1 MTTILSDKRTRV
13 HAVPFRGLWFSN
25 LNYGGVGN
33 TLDDGQADGDLR
45 PFSLASSTQVRIA
58 TPAKGD
64 LIEARLT
71 MQFTVPNT
79 AGTTLE
85 LYVGTFDT
93 DGITPLTISSEEI
106 SRMHKILT
114 GLSAPYT
121 YGAGEEVF
129 IDGLNLMQLIPKR
142 GDANFNEDAFIVG
155 LKLTLAGSSAQWYLN
170 RFQLDCSTQIA
181 EVKK

>member
-1 MTTILSDKRTRV
+1 MTMISDKRTRV
-13 HAVPFRGLWFSN
+13 HAIPFRGLWFSN

-45 PFSLASSTQVRIA
+45 PFSLGSSAQVRIA
-58 TPAKGD
+58 TPAKGG

-71 MQFTVPNT
+71 AQFTVPNT

-85 LYVGTFDT
+85 LYIGSFAA
-93 DGITPLTISSEEI
+93 DGITPNTISAAEI

-114 GLSAPYT
+114 GRSTPFTYT
-121 YGAGEEVF
+121 AGEEVF
-129 IDGLNLMQLIPKR
+129 IDGLSLMQLIPKR
-142 GDANFNEDAFIVG
+142 GDAAFNEDAFILG
-155 LKLTLAGSSAQWYLN
+155 LKLTLAGSSAQWYLS

>member
-1 MTTILSDKRTRV
+1 MNSVSDKRTRV

-25 LNYGGVGN
+25 YGGIGN
-33 TLDDGQADGDLR
+33 SLDDGFADGDLYQ
-45 PFSLASSTQVRIA
+45 FSLGNASQVRIA

-71 MQFTVPNT
+71 AQFTVPNT

-85 LYVGTFDT
+85 LYIGSFAA
-93 DGITPLTISSEEI
+93 DGITPNTVSATEI
-106 SRMHKILT
+106 SRMHRILT
-114 GLSAPYT
+114 GRTTPFTYT
-121 YGAGEEVF
+121 AGEEVF

-142 GDANFNEDAFIVG
+142 GDSTFNEDAFILG
-155 LKLTLAGSSAQWYLN
+155 LKLTLAGSSSQWYLS

>member
-1 MTTILSDKRTRV
+1 MKSISDKRTRV
-13 HAVPFRGLWFSN
+13 HAVPFRGLWFSKN
-25 LNYGGVGN
+25 DYGGVGN

-45 PFSLASSTQVRIA
+45 PFSLGTSAQVRIC

-64 LIEARLT
+64 LIESRLT

-85 LYVGTFDT
+85 LYIGAFDT
-93 DGITPLTISSEEI
+93 DGITPLTVSASEI

-114 GLSAPYT
+114 GLSTPFT
-121 YGAGEEVF
+121 YGAGEDVF

-142 GDANFNEDAFIVG
+142 GDATFNEDAFILG

>member
-1 MTTILSDKRTRV
+1 MTMLSDKRTRV
-13 HAVPFRGLWFSN
+13 HAVPFRGMWFSN

-45 PFSLASSTQVRIA
+45 NFSLGSSTQLRIC

-71 MQFTVPNT
+71 TQFTVPNT

-85 LYVGTFDT
+85 LYIGNFAS
-93 DGITPLTISSEEI
+93 DGITPNTVSASEI

-114 GLSAPYT
+114 GRDTPFSYA
-121 YGAGEEVF
+121 AGEEVF
-129 IDGLNLMQLIPKR
+129 IDGLSLMQLIPKR
-142 GDANFNEDAFIVG
+142 GDATFNEDAFILG
-155 LKLTLAGSSAQWYLN
+155 LKLTLAGSSAQWYLS
-170 RFQLDCSTQIA
+170 RFQVDCSTQIA

>member
-1 MTTILSDKRTRV
+1 MNSLSDKRTRV
-13 HAVPFRGLWFSN
+13 HAIPFRGLWFSN
-25 LNYGGVGN
+25 AGYVGN
-33 TLDDGQADGDLR
+33 TLEDGFADGDLYQ
-45 PFSLASSTQVRIA
+45 FSIGNATQVRIA

-71 MQFTVPNT
+71 AQFTVPST

-85 LYVGTFDT
+85 LYIGTFAA
-93 DGITPLTISSEEI
+93 DGVSVTTIGASEI

-114 GLSAPYT
+114 GKSTPFSYA
-121 YGAGEEVF
+121 ASEEVF

-142 GDANFNEDAFIVG
+142 GEANFNEDGFIVG
-155 LKLTLAGSSAQWYLN
+155 LKLTLAGSSSQWFLR

>member
-1 MTTILSDKRTRV
+1 MTMISDKRTRV
-13 HAVPFRGLWFSN
+13 HAIPFRGLWFSN

-45 PFSLASSTQVRIA
+45 PFSLGSSAQVRIA

-71 MQFTVPNT
+71 AQFTVPNT

-85 LYVGTFDT
+85 LYIGKFNS
-93 DGITPLTISSEEI
+93 DGITAQTISASEI

-114 GLSAPYT
+114 GRDTPFT
-121 YGAGEEVF
+121 YVAGEEVF

-142 GDANFNEDAFIVG
+142 GHADFNEDAFILG
-155 LKLTLAGSSAQWYLN
+155 LKLTLAGSSAQWYLS
-170 RFQLDCSTQIA
+170 RFQVDCSTQIA

>member
-1 MTTILSDKRTRV
+1 MTTQLSDKRTRV

-25 LNYGGVGN
+25 FGGIGN
-33 TLDDGQADGDLR
+33 SLDDGVADGDLYQ
-45 PFSLASSTQVRIA
+45 FSLGNAAQVRIC

-71 MQFTVPNT
+71 TQFTVPNT
-79 AGTTLE
+79 AGTTLH
-85 LYVGTFDT
+85 LYIGEFES
-93 DGITPLTISSEEI
+93 DGITPKTILQPEI
-106 SRMHKILT
+106 QRMHKILT
-114 GLSAPYT
+114 GLDTPFT
-121 YGAGEEVF
+121 YAAGEEVF

-142 GDANFNEDAFIVG
+142 GDAKFNEDAFILG
-155 LKLTLAGSSAQWYLN
+155 LKLTLAGSSAQWYLS